1 MMDIGNNRVCTCG
14 EKETSEHKIRCRE
27 RKVKEEDIIN
37 EEWLRETDNMKKVRM
52 VNEYMKKKIEERK
65 LEEEKEKKEKEI

>member
-1 MMDIGNNRVCTCG
+1 M
-14 EKETSEHKIRCRE
+14 
-27 RKVKEEDIIN
+27 KEEDKIN